1 MVAIPSLPV
10 RGRDAHLAVL
20 ERALEQSR
28 AGAGA
33 VVVIEGAPG
42 LGKTR
47 MLQAVWSA
55 AERMAFRMGRG
66 MADPIGGIVEL
77 APLMEALFEH
87 EPPLLDRSLLTD
99 VHSTPDQRFWLL
111 HEIEALLEE
120 AAIKCPLLIVLDDLH
135 WADSGTA
142 AALRLLPQRLAG
154 MSIAWVLTTRPAQG
168 SSQIRAALGEL
179 ADNGADVLRL
189 SPLDAAAVAQVVAD
203 VLEAQP
209 EDDLLQ
215 RAAAA
220 NGNPFL
226 LVDLVRGL
234 KEEGMVVVESGRASL
249 IEDRAPSRATDDM
262 RLRLSRLSDRAE
274 RVAVAAASL
283 GRRFTVLDLAAMSD
297 ISVPDLLPPIRV
309 LMQADILAESDDRLS
324 FGHDLL
330 RDAVRASVPTAVRRA
345 LDRRGADVLLSRGA
359 LSVEV
364 ATQLAASAEVGDE
377 VAIKTLADAAEV
389 LGATDPAAAAALAGR
404 ALALTPRQHPLRGP
418 LVSRRAISLFA
429 AGLGDEAKQFADT
442 VLRQA
447 LPPEQEAQVRLSI
460 ASMFGLSPDVRADN
474 ARQALALPG
483 LSVELRAWLDTIA
496 LHNLVVA
503 GRGEDAEYLA
513 PIAYKT
519 AESIGSRE
527 AVFAAE
533 LATAGLDYQ
542 QFRFESA
549 LERLDAAAR
558 IGTSEDTRAR
568 LATYFRGWP
577 LAALDRFDAAR
588 AVAADGIAAAQR
600 DRQNWALHITETW
613 TGLLSLQFGGLPD
626 AALALDG
633 RFAVSDAPAIVGII
647 DAASISSL
655 AQLKIHGG
663 DVRAAREVA
672 RICEV
677 LLKATAPSVRR
688 HAAWGLAAHAMA
700 QGEPDVAHSRLC
712 ALGEAERLSIFPLFP
727 HDVANDAEI
736 VRIGMAVGDE
746 ELVART
752 VAVAEERK
760 RLNPGV
766 RSLEAAA
773 MHARGLATHS
783 AADLAVAVALFSATS
798 RPLALTSALE
808 DLGRALTEDG
818 TTTDGVNALDR
829 ALTIAVDI
837 GASWDAARIRSR
849 LRRLGI
855 RRRVVANT
863 GAHGG
868 WDALTPAER
877 QVALLVAEGRTNR
890 DIADQLFV
898 SPNTVRTHLRHIFE
912 KLAVRSRVELA
923 RATVEHSS

>member
-1 MVAIPSLPV
+1 MAAIPSLPV

-20 ERALEQSR
+20 KRALEQTR

-47 MLQAVWSA
+47 MLQAAWST
-55 AERMAFRMGRG
+55 AENMAFRMGRG
-66 MADPIGGIVEL
+66 MADPIGGVVEL

-87 EPPLLDRSLLTD
+87 EPPLLDRSLLSD
-99 VHSTPDQRFWLL
+99 LHSAPEQRFWLL

-120 AAIKCPLLIVLDDLH
+120 AALKGPLLIILDDLH

-154 MSIAWVLTTRPAQG
+154 MSIAWVLATRPAQG
-168 SSQIRAALGEL
+168 SSHIRAALSEL

-189 SPLDAAAVAQVVAD
+189 DPLDAAAIAQVMAD
-203 VLEAQP
+203 VLAAQP
-209 EDDLLQ
+209 DGDLLQ
-215 RAAAA
+215 RAAAIH
-220 NGNPFL
+220 GNPFL
-226 LVDLVRGL
+226 LVDLIRGL
-234 KEEGMVVVESGRASL
+234 EEEGIVAVESGRARL
-249 IEDRAPSRATDDM
+249 TEDRAPSRVTDDM
-262 RLRLSRLSDRAE
+262 RLRLSRLSDQAE

-283 GRRFTVLDLAAMSD
+283 GRRFTVLDLAAISD
-297 ISVPDLLPPIRV
+297 VSVPDLLSPIRI

-377 VAIKTLADAAEV
+377 VAIKTLADAAAV
-389 LGATDPAAAAALAGR
+389 LSATDPAASAALAER
-404 ALALTPRQHPLRGP
+404 SLALMPGQHPLRGP

-429 AGLGDEAKQFADT
+429 AGLGDEAKRFADT

-460 ASMFGLSPDVRADN
+460 ASMFVLSPDVRAEN
-474 ARQALALPG
+474 AKQALALPG
-483 LSVELRAWLDTIA
+483 LSDELRAWLETIV

-503 GRGEDAEYLA
+503 GRSEDTQNLA
-513 PIAYKT
+513 PIAHKT
-519 AESIGSRE
+519 AESSTSRE
-527 AVFAAE
+527 AKFAAE

-549 LERLDAAAR
+549 LERLDAASR

-568 LATYFRGWP
+568 LAHYFRGWP

-588 AVAADGIAAAQR
+588 TVAADGIAAAHR
-600 DRQNWALHITETW
+600 DRQNWALHIFETW
-613 TGLLSLQFGGLPD
+613 AGLLSLQSGGLSD

-633 RFAVSDAPAIVGII
+633 RFALSDAPAVVGVI
-647 DAASISSL
+647 DAASISAL
-655 AQLKIHGG
+655 AQLKIHVG
-663 DVRAAREVA
+663 DERAARDVA

-677 LLKATAPSVRR
+677 LLNATAPAVRR

-700 QGEPDVAHSRLC
+700 RGQPDDAHSWLC
-712 ALGEAERLSIFPLFP
+712 TLGETARLSVFPLFP
-727 HDVANDAEI
+727 HDVANDAEM

-752 VAVAEERK
+752 VAVAEERQ

-766 RSLEAAA
+766 CSLEAAA
-773 MHARGLATHS
+773 LHSRGLARHS
-783 AADLAVAVALFSATS
+783 AADLAAAVALFKVTS
-798 RPLALTSALE
+798 RLLAFTSALE
-808 DLGRALTEDG
+808 DLGRALIEDG
-818 TTTDGVNALDR
+818 ATTDGVRALDE
-829 ALTIAVDI
+829 ALMVAVDI
-837 GASWDAARIRSR
+837 GAAWDVGRIRSR

-855 RRRVVANT
+855 RRRLIATT

-877 QVALLVAEGRTNR
+877 QVARLVVDGRTNR
-890 DIADQLFV
+890 EIAEQLFV
-898 SPNTVRTHLRHIFE
+898 SPHTVSTHLRHIFE
-912 KLAVRSRVELA
+912 KLAVRSRVELV
-923 RATVEHSS
+923 RAAAEHLN